1 MAEYNKFICKISS
14 FCGGSN
20 IIINHIMCEDNIYI
34 PLILQRYVLYWY
46 YKYILHPGMDR
57 TEAMI
62 CQHFYW
68 PDIITAI
75 RKEVK

>member
-1 MAEYNKFICKISS
+1 MAEYNKFIYKISY

-20 IIINHIMCEDNIYI
+20 IIINLIMCEDKIYI
-34 PLILQRYVLYWY
+34 PLILQRYVLHWY
-46 YKYILHPGMDR
+46 HKYLLNSRMDR

-62 CQHFYW
+62 CRFFYW
-68 PDIITAI
+68 PEIRTAI